1 MIKIDLSPKPEFLR
15 QFALV
20 TIVGLPLLT
29 AAVLR
34 IAGVFAWDHLALL
47 VAGAVA
53 LLQCTL
59 AFAGWLHLTR
69 VVYVLLMCVSFPIG
83 FVVSNVLLVAI
94 YFLVFTPIGLVF
106 RLIGRDMMGRRLEP
120 SRTSYWHQRPAPRP
134 LASYFKLY

>member
-1 MIKIDLSPKPEFLR
+1 MIKIDLSPKPAFLR

-34 IAGVFAWDHLALL
+34 IAGVFAWDHVALL

-53 LLQCTL
+53 LLQCAL
-59 AFAGWLHLTR
+59 AFAGSLHLTR

-83 FVVSNVLLVAI
+83 FVVSNVLLIAI

-106 RLIGRDMMGRRLEP
+106 RLIGRDTMGRRLEP
-120 SRTSYWHQRPAPRP
+120 SRTTYWHQRPAPRP

>member
-1 MIKIDLSPKPEFLR
+1 MIKIDLKPKPEFLR

-34 IAGVFAWDHLALL
+34 IAGVFAWDHVALL

-53 LLQCTL
+53 LLQCAL
-59 AFAGWLHLTR
+59 AFAGSLHLTR
-69 VVYVLLMCVSFPIG
+69 VIYVVLMCVSFPIG
-83 FVVSNVLLVAI
+83 FVVSSVLLVAI

-106 RLIGRDMMGRRLEP
+106 RLIGRDTMGRRLEP
-120 SRTSYWHQRPAPRP
+120 SRTTYWHQRPAPRP

>member
-1 MIKIDLSPKPEFLR
+1 MIKIDLSPKPAFLR

-34 IAGVFAWDHLALL
+34 IAGLFAWDHVALL

-53 LLQCTL
+53 LLQCAL
-59 AFAGWLHLTR
+59 AFAGSLHLTR

-83 FVVSNVLLVAI
+83 FVVSSVLLIVI

-106 RLIGRDMMGRRLEP
+106 RLIGRDTMGRRLEP
-120 SRTSYWHQRPAPRP
+120 SRTTYWHQRPAPRP